1 MWKKGH
7 SLKTQQH
14 LASCQLAV
22 GEVGPLKPVDHPGQ
36 HRRLDCGEA
45 VLREVDLL
53 QADVL
58 SQHLEHLLR
67 LLAGDPAV
75 DQACCS
81 EVVDS
86 GGNVILRDS
95 GQVSTSEEKMANR
108 GGGEGEGGKEGKQV
122 ESCET
127 AVGELQPG
135 EVVLR

>member
-1 MWKKGH
+1 MKKGQH
-7 SLKTQQH
+7 LKTQQN

-22 GEVGPLKPVDHPGQ
+22 GQVGPLQPVDHPGQ

-67 LLAGDPAV
+67 LLVGDPTV
-75 DQACCS
+75 DQACCL
-81 EVVDS
+81 EVVD
-86 GGNVILRDS
+86 GRGHVNPGDS

-108 GGGEGEGGKEGKQV
+108 GGGEGKGGKEGEKV

-135 EVVLR
+135 ELVQR